1 MSIINMLPVSGGGEI
16 SITYLSSGSSGER
29 TLTGSATTTKTGYG
43 IVIASCHQQTGS
55 DLTSSCSY
63 NGTGQSAVN
72 NILKDSQRLMTYIFP
87 IVPGK
92 TISVTV
98 RTPSS
103 TVYASAYLIY
113 QAEVL

>member
-1 MSIINMLPVSGGGEI
+1 MSIINMLPVSGGDL

-29 TLTGSATTTKTGYG
+29 TLTGSATTTKTGYA

-63 NGTGQSAVN
+63 NGASQSAVN
-72 NILKDSQRLMTYIFP
+72 NVLKDSQRLMTYIFP